1 MKEKY
6 FKNIILYKSILL
18 ILIIIWGGT
27 VQISNAESS
36 DRNNLTDLGGI
47 LFSIFSV
54 LYLVTSYQLYNFK
67 VLGKKLFAPLVATF
81 IVLGLQLKQWTQYR
95 LIRIYFIWL
104 FSILFH
110 LYSLLLKALS
120 WEWFTFQVL
129 RKSLQMINEEPIS
142 KSNRCS
148 ICLPRNFL

>member
-27 VQISNAESS
+27 VQISSAESS

-54 LYLVTSYQLYNFK
+54 LYLITCYQLYNFK
-67 VLGKKLFAPLVATF
+67 VIGKKLFAPLVAAF
-81 IVLGLQLKQWTQYR
+81 IVLGFATETINPMQIDKDLFY
-95 LIRIYFIWL
+95 LIIFYIVSPIFFIAQGLVMGMIY
-104 FSILFH
+104 
-110 LYSLLLKALS
+110 LS
-120 WEWFTFQVL
+120 N
-129 RKSLQMINEEPIS
+129 INEKFS
-142 KSNRCS
+142 DD
-148 ICLPRNFL
+148 

>member
-36 DRNNLTDLGGI
+36 DKNNFTDLGGI

-54 LYLVTSYQLYNFK
+54 LYLITCYQLYNFK
-67 VLGKKLFAPLVATF
+67 VLGKKLFAPLVAAF
-81 IVLGLQLKQWTQYR
+81 IVLGFATETMNPMQIDKNLFYLVIFYIVSPIFFIAQGLVMGM
-95 LIRIYFIWL
+95 IYF
-104 FSILFH
+104 SN
-110 LYSLLLKALS
+110 
-120 WEWFTFQVL
+120 
-129 RKSLQMINEEPIS
+129 INE
-142 KSNRCS
+142 
-148 ICLPRNFL
+148 NFADH

>member
-27 VQISNAESS
+27 VQISSAESS

-54 LYLVTSYQLYNFK
+54 LYLITCYQLYNFK
-67 VLGKKLFAPLVATF
+67 VLGKKLFAPLVAAF
-81 IVLGLQLKQWTQYR
+81 IILGFATETINPMQIDKNLFYLVILYIVSPIFFIAQGLVMGM
-95 LIRIYFIWL
+95 IY
-104 FSILFH
+104 
-110 LYSLLLKALS
+110 LS
-120 WEWFTFQVL
+120 N
-129 RKSLQMINEEPIS
+129 INEKFS
-142 KSNRCS
+142 DD
-148 ICLPRNFL
+148 

>member
-54 LYLVTSYQLYNFK
+54 LYLITCYQLYKFK
-67 VLGKKLFAPLVATF
+67 VLGKKLFAPLVAAF
-81 IVLGLQLKQWTQYR
+81 IILGFATETINPMQIDKNLFYLVIFYIVSPIFFIAQGLVMGM
-95 LIRIYFIWL
+95 IY
-104 FSILFH
+104 
-110 LYSLLLKALS
+110 LS
-120 WEWFTFQVL
+120 
-129 RKSLQMINEEPIS
+129 SINEKFS
-142 KSNRCS
+142 DD
-148 ICLPRNFL
+148 

>member
-27 VQISNAESS
+27 IQISSAESS

-54 LYLVTSYQLYNFK
+54 LYLITCYQLYNFK
-67 VLGKKLFAPLVATF
+67 VIGKKLFAPLVAAF
-81 IVLGLQLKQWTQYR
+81 IVLGFATETINPMQIDKNLFYLVIFYIVSPIFFIAQGLVMGM
-95 LIRIYFIWL
+95 IY
-104 FSILFH
+104 
-110 LYSLLLKALS
+110 LS
-120 WEWFTFQVL
+120 
-129 RKSLQMINEEPIS
+129 SINEKFS
-142 KSNRCS
+142 DD
-148 ICLPRNFL
+148 

>member
-54 LYLVTSYQLYNFK
+54 LYLITCYQLYKFK
-67 VLGKKLFAPLVATF
+67 VLGKENKFPCL
-81 IVLGLQLKQWTQYR
+81 ISSIDLKEVT
-95 LIRIYFIWL
+95 
-104 FSILFH
+104 SI
-110 LYSLLLKALS
+110 
-120 WEWFTFQVL
+120 T
-129 RKSLQMINEEPIS
+129 
-142 KSNRCS
+142 
-148 ICLPRNFL
+148 